1 MKYETPL
8 TFLPKDCRT
17 LLRTGS
23 SKVLNIREVKP
34 GIYYH
39 FGLKKGIL
47 MYSSILP
54 LNSHVIKIAVGVD
67 GLPISKSSSGQF
79 WPILA
84 YIVPYHNY
92 VFSVGLYYGYQ
103 KPHDSND
110 FLHDFITEILE
121 LNTYGITINNEM
133 KKVQLEVMCCDVP
146 AKSFILRVKGHSGFF
161 SCTRCLHE
169 GEYINNRV
177 CFPYK
182 SNGHV
187 KRNHDDYILMNN
199 EEHHVSTIISCIVL
213 VPGIDVTKLF
223 SLDYMHL
230 ICLGVMKN
238 LINLWLNTGPSNVRL
253 SNLKIKKKYLLP

>member
-1 MKYETPL
+1 M
-8 TFLPKDCRT
+8 
-17 LLRTGS
+17 
-23 SKVLNIREVKP
+23 
-34 GIYYH
+34 
-39 FGLKKGIL
+39 
-47 MYSSILP
+47 
-54 LNSHVIKIAVGVD
+54 
-67 GLPISKSSSGQF
+67 
-79 WPILA
+79 A

-92 VFSVGLYYGYQ
+92 VFPVGLYYGYQ

-146 AKSFILRVKGHSGFF
+146 AKSFILHVKGHSGFF
-161 SCTRCLHE
+161 SCTRCIHE

-199 EEHHVSTIISCIVL
+199 EEHHVSTIISYIVL

-230 ICLGVMKN
+230 VCLGVMKK

-253 SNLKIKKKYLLP
+253 SNLKIKQISSSLNEIKNSITNDFSRKPRNIEEYPRYKATELRQFLLYTGPLVLKNILSDECNLHFLTLNISMRILLSSDHSSYFKYATELFC